1 MESNTTLLS
10 SPFIAFVVALI
21 LIHHTSSANH
31 HFNCSSSCG
40 NIPNIS
46 YPFRLQTDPDHCGD
60 KRHNLSCE
68 NDNTRTVLH
77 LDSGKYYV
85 KAINYNNQTIR
96 VVDSNVVKADY
107 CSSIPLYSLSHFNFT
122 YDSAYSTEVYS
133 PEPVYDYRSLSKAIT
148 FLKCE
153 NPVRS
158 PLYIPT
164 IPCINTTFSGLIES
178 RGKYSYVK
186 IGSTDAS
193 ELEDSCRIELMVLAS
208 PWGIRENSNV
218 SYIDIHNQ
226 LTYGFE
232 LSWFTNNRYCFF
244 NDSNNVI
251 NCTTYD
257 YEFCDAW
264 GLLPDSGGS
273 CGKNMK
279 E

>member
-10 SPFIAFVVALI
+10 SPFVAFVVALI

-68 NDNTRTVLH
+68 NDNTSTVLY
-77 LDSGKYYV
+77 LYSGKYYV

-122 YDSAYSTEVYS
+122 YDSAYSTEVYVRG
-133 PEPVYDYRSLSKAIT
+133 PNPDHSLSEAIT

-186 IGSTDAS
+186 IGSTNAS

-218 SYIDIHNQ
+218 SYIDIHHQ

-232 LSWFTNNRYCFF
+232 LLWFTNNRRHCYF

-251 NCTTYD
+251 KCTTYD
-257 YEFCDAW
+257 CGIW
-264 GLLPDSGGS
+264 GLIPSG